1 MRSSFLS
8 PHHSPNHNISILKM
22 NHVHLSLFQHC
33 AIKSNL
39 PNLKI
44 TRIFSSFLGKEDQT
58 KLTIVKYPHPSLRA
72 NNSDVT
78 VEELENGS
86 ISEIAK
92 AMLHTMYVAD
102 GVGLAAPQIGIN
114 KRLMVYNDSG
124 DPNQLSREVVLVN
137 PTITKYSEA
146 TDVFDE
152 GCLSI
157 PKLEGYV
164 ERSTTINITAKTIS
178 GDPVKKTLS
187 GWEARVFQ
195 HEYDHLDGILFID
208 KLKEGDLQKAQPILD
223 RLKDEFEYS

>member
-1 MRSSFLS
+1 MSSS
-8 PHHSPNHNISILKM
+8 T
-22 NHVHLSLFQHC
+22 LFQHS
-33 AIKSNL
+33 AIKTNL
-39 PNLKI
+39 PNLKT
-44 TRIFSSFLGKEDQT
+44 TRIFSSFLGKADET

-72 NNSDVT
+72 KNFDVT

-86 ISEIAK
+86 ISKIAK
-92 AMLHTMYVAD
+92 DMLHTMYEAD

-124 DPNQLSREVVLVN
+124 DPNQFSREVVLVN

-146 TDVFDE
+146 TDVFEE

-157 PKLEGYV
+157 PKFEGYV
-164 ERSTTINITAKTIS
+164 ERSTTINITAKTIL
-178 GDPVKKTLS
+178 GDPVKKNLS

-208 KLKEGDLQKAQPILD
+208 KLQEGDLQKVKPILD
-223 RLKDEFEYS
+223 RLKDEF